1 MFSNRVF
8 LTAIIISTAVHGV
21 ILFQPS
27 NLTLFSLNTKKKDVE
42 ISYLK
47 ATREK
52 DTRSFTVKNQPLPR
66 AAAKQKNQSSAA
78 PPPYV
83 DKLAMF
89 RQDRDASGLPRPSFS
104 KPALVSPDIIAV
116 KKRIVIPP
124 IDIKKIN
131 NPIYVSYYQT
141 VREKIRHSAYN
152 NFAQAEEGEV
162 YLTFTLSSDGNIRDI
177 RLVEEKSS
185 PNLYLRKVGFASI
198 KQASP
203 FPNFPKELDYPQLTF
218 NVIISFEIE

>member
-8 LTAIIISTAVHGV
+8 LTAILISTAVHGV

-27 NLTLFSLNTKKKDVE
+27 NLTLFSRNKQDKNVE

-47 ATREK
+47 ASQKK
-52 DTRSFTVKNQPLPR
+52 DNGSFMVKNQPLPR
-66 AAAKQKNQSSAA
+66 AAAKQKTQSSA

-83 DKLAMF
+83 DKVAMF

-162 YLTFTLSSDGNIRDI
+162 YLTFTLSSDGNISAI

-185 PNLYLRKVGFASI
+185 PNPYLRKVGFASI

>member
-8 LTAIIISTAVHGV
+8 LTTILISAAVHGV

-27 NLTLFSLNTKKKDVE
+27 NLTFFSRDTKKKDVE

-47 ATREK
+47 APQEK

-66 AAAKQKNQSSAA
+66 ASAKQKTQSSA
-78 PPPYV
+78 PPQYV
-83 DKLAMF
+83 DKVAMF
-89 RQDRDASGLPRPSFS
+89 RQDRDAAGLPRPSFS

-162 YLTFTLSSDGNIRDI
+162 YLTFTVSSDGYIRDI

-185 PNLYLRKVGFASI
+185 PSPYLRKVGFASI
-198 KQASP
+198 KQSSP

>member
-8 LTAIIISTAVHGV
+8 ITAILISAAVHGV

-27 NLTLFSLNTKKKDVE
+27 NLTLFSRDKQDKNVE

-47 ATREK
+47 APQEK

-66 AAAKQKNQSSAA
+66 ASAKQKNKSSA

-83 DKLAMF
+83 DKVAMF

-116 KKRIVIPP
+116 KKKIVIPP

-162 YLTFTLSSDGNIRDI
+162 YLTFTVSSDGYIRDI

-185 PNLYLRKVGFASI
+185 PNPYLRKVGFASI
-198 KQASP
+198 KQSSP

>member
-8 LTAIIISTAVHGV
+8 LTAILISAALHGV

-27 NLTLFSLNTKKKDVE
+27 NLILFSQGKQDKKVE

-47 ATREK
+47 ATQEK
-52 DTRSFTVKNQPLPR
+52 DTRSFTIKNQLLPR
-66 AAAKQKNQSSAA
+66 VSAKQKTQSSA
-78 PPPYV
+78 PPPYI
-83 DKLAMF
+83 DKVAIF
-89 RQDRDASGLPRPSFS
+89 RQGRDAPGLPRPSFS
-104 KPALVSPDIIAV
+104 KPALVNPDIIAV
-116 KKRIVIPP
+116 KKKIVIPP

-141 VREKIRHSAYN
+141 VREKIRHCAYN
-152 NFAQAEEGEV
+152 NFARAEEGEV
-162 YLTFTLSSDGNIRDI
+162 YLTFTVSSDGYIRDI

-185 PNLYLRKVGFASI
+185 PNPYLRKVGFASI

>member
-8 LTAIIISTAVHGV
+8 LTAILISAAVHGV

-27 NLTLFSLNTKKKDVE
+27 NLTLFSRGKQDKNVE

-47 ATREK
+47 APQEK
-52 DTRSFTVKNQPLPR
+52 ETKSFTVKNPLLLR
-66 AAAKQKNQSSAA
+66 TAAKQKTQSSA
-78 PPPYV
+78 PPPYI
-83 DKLAMF
+83 DKVAMF

-104 KPALVSPDIIAV
+104 KPVLVSPDIIAV

-162 YLTFTLSSDGNIRDI
+162 YLTFTVSSDGYIRDI

-185 PNLYLRKVGFASI
+185 PNPYLRKVGFASI

>member
-8 LTAIIISTAVHGV
+8 LTAILISAAVHGV

-27 NLTLFSLNTKKKDVE
+27 NLTLFSREKQDKNVE

-47 ATREK
+47 ATQNK

-66 AAAKQKNQSSAA
+66 VSAKQKTKSSA
-78 PPPYV
+78 PPPFV
-83 DKLAMF
+83 DKVALF
-89 RQDRDASGLPRPSFS
+89 RQDRYASGLPRPSFS
-104 KPALVSPDIIAV
+104 KPALVSPEIIAV
-116 KKRIVIPP
+116 KKKIVIPP

-141 VREKIRHSAYN
+141 VREKIRHCAYI
-152 NFAQAEEGEV
+152 NFTQAEEGEV
-162 YLTFTLSSDGNIRDI
+162 YLTFTVSSDGYIRDI

-185 PNLYLRKVGFASI
+185 PDPYLRKVGFASI

>member
-8 LTAIIISTAVHGV
+8 LTAILISAAVHGV

-27 NLTLFSLNTKKKDVE
+27 NLILFSRGKQDKDVE

-47 ATREK
+47 APQEK
-52 DTRSFTVKNQPLPR
+52 DTKSFTVKNQLLPR
-66 AAAKQKNQSSAA
+66 ASAKQRTQSSA

-83 DKLAMF
+83 DKVAMF
-89 RQDRDASGLPRPSFS
+89 RQDRDAAGLPRPSFS

-141 VREKIRHSAYN
+141 VREKIRHCAYN
-152 NFAQAEEGEV
+152 NFIQAEEGEV
-162 YLTFTLSSDGNIRDI
+162 YLTFTASSDGNIRDI
-177 RLVEEKSS
+177 HLVEEKSS
-185 PNLYLRKVGFASI
+185 SNPYLRKVGFASI
-198 KQASP
+198 KDASP
-203 FPNFPKELDYPQLTF
+203 FPSFPKELDYPQLTF

>member
-8 LTAIIISTAVHGV
+8 LTAILISAAVHGV

-27 NLTLFSLNTKKKDVE
+27 NLTLFSRGKQDKNVE

-47 ATREK
+47 APQEK
-52 DTRSFTVKNQPLPR
+52 DARSFTVKNQPLPR
-66 AAAKQKNQSSAA
+66 ASAKQKTQSSA

-83 DKLAMF
+83 DKVAMF

-116 KKRIVIPP
+116 KKKIVIPP

-162 YLTFTLSSDGNIRDI
+162 YLTFTVSSDGYIRDI

-185 PNLYLRKVGFASI
+185 PNPYLRKVGFASI
-198 KQASP
+198 KQSSP

>member
-21 ILFQPS
+21 VLFQPS
-27 NLTLFSLNTKKKDVE
+27 NLTLFSRDKQDKNVE

-47 ATREK
+47 ATQKK
-52 DTRSFTVKNQPLPR
+52 DTGSFTVKNQPLPR
-66 AAAKQKNQSSAA
+66 GVAKQKSQSSA

-83 DKLAMF
+83 DRVAMF
-89 RQDRDASGLPRPSFS
+89 RQDRDAVGLPRPSFS

-162 YLTFTLSSDGNIRDI
+162 YLTFTLSSNGYISDI

-185 PNLYLRKVGFASI
+185 PNPYLRKVGFASI

>member
-8 LTAIIISTAVHGV
+8 LTAILISAAVHGV

-27 NLTLFSLNTKKKDVE
+27 NLTLFSRDKQDKNVE

-47 ATREK
+47 APQEK
-52 DTRSFTVKNQPLPR
+52 DTRSFTVKNQPLPW
-66 AAAKQKNQSSAA
+66 ASAKQKTQSSA

-83 DKLAMF
+83 DKVAMF

-116 KKRIVIPP
+116 KKKIVIPP

-162 YLTFTLSSDGNIRDI
+162 YLTFTVSSDGYIRDI

-185 PNLYLRKVGFASI
+185 PNPYLRKVGFASI
-198 KQASP
+198 KQSSP